1 MASDRHG
8 KHNKPTIAF
17 RVTSYEQQVINER
30 VKASGM
36 KKQDYIVRSCIY
48 NHVCV
53 VGKRENLEILRSE
66 AREMYTVLEE
76 VSKDIKKDS
85 PALSEQGM
93 ESMTERFLA
102 FLDAM
107 LWMLKGS
114 KYLWEE
120 KDNERNSK

>member
-1 MASDRHG
+1 
-8 KHNKPTIAF
+8 
-17 RVTSYEQQVINER
+17 
-30 VKASGM
+30 M

-53 VGKRENLEILRSE
+53 VGKRENLEVLRSE

>member
-1 MASDRHG
+1 
-8 KHNKPTIAF
+8 
-17 RVTSYEQQVINER
+17 
-30 VKASGM
+30 
-36 KKQDYIVRSCIY
+36 
-48 NHVCV
+48 
-53 VGKRENLEILRSE
+53 
-66 AREMYTVLEE
+66 
-76 VSKDIKKDS
+76 
-85 PALSEQGM
+85 M